1 MSTYTAAY
9 VVKAPWGNNKFRG
22 FVDYYDEDGK
32 RKKKSRV
39 LKATNK
45 RAAER
50 EAEDW
55 RNQLERESL
64 EEDTAPEAVK
74 AANMFVP
81 DYVES
86 FIDIWERG
94 KAIEPSTVKGY
105 RSTAKYIRY
114 GYPKGN
120 VKGFARVKVK
130 DLKKKQVEEWS
141 AGLTASGLTYSPVKK
156 ALGLLKQVM
165 TQAVYNEVITVN
177 PCNGVKPPKKSK
189 KNEGI
194 NALTAKGLHE
204 TLSVLSSLKQT
215 PVTVGARIALLTGM
229 REGEICGLKWK
240 DVDLD
245 NGVLWVRGAIG
256 RSVGGT
262 YEKKAKT
269 DRVRDICLPES
280 LVDILADWLKV
291 QQEEFNEFGR
301 TVGAG
306 DYVLGD
312 LDGYLSPDTLS
323 KGWSAIAKAVGVKGT
338 EGRIPTFHD
347 LRHTW
352 ATRYLAEGG
361 DVKTASSVLGH
372 ANAAITL
379 NTYASADPDA
389 KRRSA
394 RLTEAVANGRTAS
407 QSGILELTGTDN

>member
-1 MSTYTAAY
+1 MRTYTAAY
-9 VVKAPWGNNKFRG
+9 VQKRKDSDAFRA
-22 FVDYYDEDGK
+22 FVDFYEEDGK
-32 RKKKSRV
+32 RRKKSKT
-39 LKATNK
+39 LKAKTK
-45 RAAER
+45 REANR

-55 RNQLERESL
+55 LRELERQELESD
-64 EEDTAPEAVK
+64 ETPEAVK
-74 AANMFVP
+74 AANMLVP

-86 FIDIWERG
+86 FIDIWEQG
-94 KAIEPSTVKGY
+94 KSIEPSTVKGY

-120 VKGFARVKVK
+120 VKGFEKVKVK
-130 DLKKKQVEEWS
+130 DLRKKQVEEWS
-141 AGLTASGLTYSPVKK
+141 AGLTASGLTCSPVKK

-165 TQAVYNEVITVN
+165 TQAVYNGVVVIN

-194 NALTAKGLHE
+194 NALTAKGLRD
-204 TLSVLSSLKQT
+204 TLSILASLEQT
-215 PVTVGARIALLTGM
+215 PVTVGARIALFTGM

-240 DVDLD
+240 DVDLE
-245 NGVLWVRGAIG
+245 NKTLWVRGAIG
-256 RSVGGT
+256 RAIGGT
-262 YEKKAKT
+262 YEKNAKT
-269 DRVRDICLPES
+269 DRVRDICLPDS
-280 LVDILADWLKV
+280 LIDILGKWLEV
-291 QQEEFNEFGR
+291 QRAEFREYGR

-312 LDGYLSPDTLS
+312 MDGYLSPDTLS
-323 KGWSAIAKAVGVKGT
+323 KGWSAISKVIGVKGT

-379 NTYASADPDA
+379 NRYASADPDA

-394 RLTEAVANGRTAS
+394 LLTEAITSGRVVPES
-407 QSGILELTGTDN
+407 NILELTGTDN

>member
-1 MSTYTAAY
+1 MRTYTATY
-9 VVKAPWGNNKFRG
+9 VQRRKDSDAFRA

-32 RKKKSRV
+32 RHKKSKT
-39 LKATNK
+39 LKAKTK
-45 RAAER
+45 RGANR

-55 RNQLERESL
+55 RRELEQQELESD
-64 EEDTAPEAVK
+64 ETPEAVK
-74 AANMFVP
+74 TANMLVP

-86 FIDIWERG
+86 RIDKWEA
-94 KAIEPSTVKGY
+94 KESIEPSTVKGY
-105 RSTAKYIRY
+105 RSTAKYIRN

-120 VKGFARVKVK
+120 VKGFGKVKVK
-130 DLKKKQVEEWS
+130 DLKREQIDDWV
-141 AGLTASGLTYSPVKK
+141 AGLKASGLTYSPVKK
-156 ALGLLKQVM
+156 ALGLLGQTMKE
-165 TQAVYNEVITVN
+165 AVYDGAIVVN

-194 NALTAKGLHE
+194 NALTAKGLRD
-204 TLSVLSSLKQT
+204 TLSILSSLEQT
-215 PVTVGARIALLTGM
+215 PVTVGARIALFTGM

-240 DVDLD
+240 DVDLE
-245 NGVLWVRGAIG
+245 NKTLWVRGAIG
-256 RSVGGT
+256 RAVGGT
-262 YEKKAKT
+262 YEKNAKT
-269 DRVRDICLPES
+269 DRVRDICFPES
-280 LVDILADWLKV
+280 LVDILKDWLKV
-291 QQEEFNEFGR
+291 QQEEFSEFGR

-312 LDGYLSPDTLS
+312 IDGYLSPDTLS
-323 KGWSAIAKAVGVKGT
+323 KGWSAISKAIGVKGT

-394 RLTEAVANGRTAS
+394 LLTETIASGRVAPKS
-407 QSGILELTGTDN
+407 SILELTGTDN